1 VHTVDITAPQ
11 KEMHTMARSVTD
23 MCRPFADWPENK
35 LRNAIWIHT
44 LGSFASPY
52 PVEYYRAE
60 LRYRGLDDRG
70 YHNT

>member
-1 VHTVDITAPQ
+1 
-11 KEMHTMARSVTD
+11 

-35 LRNAIWIHT
+35 LRNAIWIHSN
-44 LGSFASPY
+44 GSFASPY
-52 PVEYYRAE
+52 PTEYYRAE